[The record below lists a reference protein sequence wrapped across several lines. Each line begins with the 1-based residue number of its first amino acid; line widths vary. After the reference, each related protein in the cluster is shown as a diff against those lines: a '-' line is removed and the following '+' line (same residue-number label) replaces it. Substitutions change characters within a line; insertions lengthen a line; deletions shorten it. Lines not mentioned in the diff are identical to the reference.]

1 MDPQLWLAT
10 NFENLE
16 TLDRNWTM
24 ERYDFPQNV
33 RSWIEENWIKVSDV
47 CGGTYS
53 KPDNILVNEKESATE
68 GTATEGTV
76 AEGTATEGTVAEEG
90 VAEKAVETKQTAK
103 SVAQMYKK
111 NNYLVMDDLNK
122 KAMAVMATQGM
133 DAAVKHMF
141 TDQDTGRQLS
151 YGEMRMRYG

>member
-47 CGGTYS
+47 CGGTYT
-53 KPDNILVNEKESATE
+53 KPGNILVNKKESTAIKAT
-68 GTATEGTV
+68 TEE
-76 AEGTATEGTVAEEG
+76 AVAEEG

-122 KAMAVMATQGM
+122 KAMVVMATRGM

>member
-16 TLDRNWTM
+16 TLDCNWTM

-47 CGGTYS
+47 CGGTYT
-53 KPDNILVNEKESATE
+53 KPDNILVNKKESATE
-68 GTATEGTV
+68 GTVTEGTV
-76 AEGTATEGTVAEEG
+76 VEGTVVEEG
-90 VAEKAVETKQTAK
+90 VAEEAVETKQTAK
-103 SVAQMYKK
+103 SIAQMYKK

-122 KAMAVMATQGM
+122 KAMNVMTTQGM

>member
-47 CGGTYS
+47 CGGTYT
-53 KPDNILVNEKESATE
+53 KPDNILVNKKELAAME
-68 GTATEGTV
+68 EAV
-76 AEGTATEGTVAEEG
+76 AEERVAEEG

-103 SVAQMYKK
+103 SVALMYKK

>member
-47 CGGTYS
+47 CGGTYT
-53 KPDNILVNEKESATE
+53 KPNNILVNEKESATE
-68 GTATEGTV
+68 GTATEG
-76 AEGTATEGTVAEEG
+76 AAT
-90 VAEKAVETKQTAK
+90 
-103 SVAQMYKK
+103 
-111 NNYLVMDDLNK
+111 
-122 KAMAVMATQGM
+122 
-133 DAAVKHMF
+133 
-141 TDQDTGRQLS
+141 
-151 YGEMRMRYG
+151 

>member
-47 CGGTYS
+47 CGGTYT
-53 KPDNILVNEKESATE
+53 KPDNILVNKKESTAIKAT
-68 GTATEGTV
+68 TEE
-76 AEGTATEGTVAEEG
+76 AVAEEG
-90 VAEKAVETKQTAK
+90 VAEKAVEIKQTAK

>member
-47 CGGTYS
+47 CGGTYT
-53 KPDNILVNEKESATE
+53 KPDNILVNKKEL
-68 GTATEGTV
+68 
-76 AEGTATEGTVAEEG
+76 AEAAMEEAVAEEG

-103 SVAQMYKK
+103 SVALMYKK

-122 KAMAVMATQGM
+122 KAMVVMATRGM

>member
-47 CGGTYS
+47 CGGTYA

-68 GTATEGTV
+68 GTVAEGTV
-76 AEGTATEGTVAEEG
+76 AEGTATEGVVEEAAEG
-90 VAEKAVETKQTAK
+90 AVETKQTAK
-103 SVAQMYKK
+103 SIAQMYKK

-122 KAMAVMATQGM
+122 KAMNVMSTQGM

>member
-47 CGGTYS
+47 CGGTYT
-53 KPDNILVNEKESATE
+53 KPNNILVNEKESATE
-68 GTATEGTV
+68 GTMEEAV
-76 AEGTATEGTVAEEG
+76 AEEGVAEEG

-122 KAMAVMATQGM
+122 KAMNVMATRGM

>member
-47 CGGTYS
+47 CGGTYT
-53 KPDNILVNEKESATE
+53 KPDNILVNKKELAE
-68 GTATEGTV
+68 AAMEEAV
-76 AEGTATEGTVAEEG
+76 AEERVAEEG

-122 KAMAVMATQGM
+122 KAMNVMSTQGM
-133 DAAVKHMF
+133 GAAVKHMF

>member
-47 CGGTYS
+47 CGGTYT
-53 KPDNILVNEKESATE
+53 KPNNILVNEKESATE
-68 GTATEGTV
+68 GTVTEGTV
-76 AEGTATEGTVAEEG
+76 TEVAE
-90 VAEKAVETKQTAK
+90 TNQTAK
-103 SVAQMYKK
+103 SIAQMYKK

-122 KAMAVMATQGM
+122 KAMNVMTTQGM